1 MPPSEPIFG
10 DQEIQRALESVQSH
24 NNPDGWFLLSSAG
37 DRSNK
42 LVLFAEGK
50 NGLDELKDKLVD
62 DQVLYGYQRIEYN
75 NDTESKRVKFVVIV
89 WIGPEVKVMRRARV
103 SVEKGGVIEKL
114 GPHGTVDA
122 SDRGD
127 IVRDDLVKQLRKN
140 GGADYNGGR
149 G

>member
-1 MPPSEPIFG
+1 MPLPEPIFG
-10 DQEIQRALESVQSH
+10 DQEIQKALETVQ
-24 NNPDGWFLLSSAG
+24 NDDNPDGWFLLSYAG
-37 DRSNK
+37 ERSNK

-50 NGLDELKDKLVD
+50 EGLEELKGKLAD
-62 DQVLYGYQRIEYN
+62 NQVLYGYQRIEYN
-75 NDTESKRVKFVVIV
+75 NDTESKRVKFVVVV

-114 GPHGTVDA
+114 GPHVTVNA

-127 IVRDDLVKQLRKN
+127 LVRDDVVKQLRKN

>member
-1 MPPSEPIFG
+1 MPSSEPIFG
-10 DQEIQRALESVQSH
+10 DQEIQRALESVQ
-24 NNPDGWFLLSSAG
+24 NNDNPDGWFLLSSAG
-37 DRSNK
+37 DRSSR

-62 DQVLYGYQRIEYN
+62 NQVLYGYQRIEYN

-114 GPHGTVDA
+114 GPHATVDA